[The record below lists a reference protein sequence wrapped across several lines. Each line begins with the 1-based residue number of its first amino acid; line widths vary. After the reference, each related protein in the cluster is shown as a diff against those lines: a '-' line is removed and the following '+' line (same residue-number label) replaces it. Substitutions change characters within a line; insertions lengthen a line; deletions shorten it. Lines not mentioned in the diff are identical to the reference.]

1 MAASGM
7 AECHACGDWRRAH
20 ALLATAARRRSPL
33 EAETYEQG
41 MLLFEVLYQVSQSSE
56 SFRKEPRTILE

>member
-41 MLLFEVLYQVSQSSE
+41 MLLFEVLYQVSQV
-56 SFRKEPRTILE
+56 K